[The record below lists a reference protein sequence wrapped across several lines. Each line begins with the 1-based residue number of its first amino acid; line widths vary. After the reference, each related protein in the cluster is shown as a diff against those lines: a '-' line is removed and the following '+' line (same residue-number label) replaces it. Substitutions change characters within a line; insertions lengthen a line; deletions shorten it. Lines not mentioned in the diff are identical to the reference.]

1 MFKDRAFN
9 LSILFSFA
17 WHLFWICAIGII
29 ITPTVQSSNVYQ
41 EIGFLGPILEKTA
54 FDLMVDEVKPQAEI
68 LYAKSSMLIEG
79 IYLKPKGPNRKVLKE
94 FALQREADKFMIIL
108 QRYLKGSKEI
118 PVYLTE
124 EIDMLYT
131 EKDIKVISSIE
142 GPAQNREIIFKPE
155 SLTIPRGLYS
165 DAEDYVIKLKF
176 FVSNNGIVRDI
187 EPVVSSGYPELDL
200 EGIRFLKA
208 WRFSPSGL
216 AKDDE
221 SDWGIATVRIIAR

>member
-29 ITPTVQSSNVYQ
+29 ITPTVQPSDIYPEVD
-41 EIGFLGPILEKTA
+41 FLGPILEKTA
-54 FDLMVDEVKPQAEI
+54 FDLMAEEATPQVEI

-94 FALQREADKFMIIL
+94 FAPQRETNKFMLIL

-131 EKDIKVISSIE
+131 EKDVEVTPLVE

-155 SLTIPRGLYS
+155 PLTVPRGLYS

-176 FVSNNGIVRDI
+176 YVSNNGIVRDV
-187 EPVVSSGYPELDL
+187 EPVASSGYPQLDL

-208 WRFSPSGL
+208 WRFSPSDM

-221 SDWGIATVRIIAR
+221 SDWGIVTVRIIAR